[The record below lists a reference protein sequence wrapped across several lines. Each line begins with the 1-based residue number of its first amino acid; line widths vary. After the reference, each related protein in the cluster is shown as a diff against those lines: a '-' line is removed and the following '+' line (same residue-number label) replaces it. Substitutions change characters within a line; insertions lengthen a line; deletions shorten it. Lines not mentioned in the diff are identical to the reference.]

1 MNFPYSCCSDKNQNY
16 FRDMKGMDIMLNFKK
31 SKDVSSKNINMCF
44 DRTSFCNCAGNDGFT
59 IATRSLECDQQ
70 EILLLYP
77 DSTNARFE
85 GNLTA
90 FNLNFG

>member
-1 MNFPYSCCSDKNQNY
+1 
-16 FRDMKGMDIMLNFKK
+16 MKGMDIMLYFKK
-31 SKDVSSKNINMCF
+31 SKDVSSKEINMCF
-44 DRTSFCNCAGNDGFT
+44 DRTSFCNCAGNDGCT